1 RRKVLRTARMRFVKI
16 SQPEIEAVR
25 KLYESVMSYACH
37 GLFFREGLSL
47 GADIAEMAS
56 KSGDYFES
64 CRRILIG
71 RGWVEDVSFGDG
83 EVRVKDSI
91 EASPGTGTETC
102 HRLKGIIS
110 KIYESEQ
117 VRRLKFTEQK
127 CVSKGDSECVFR
139 IEG

>member
-1 RRKVLRTARMRFVKI
+1 MRFVKI

-37 GLFFREGLSL
+37 GLFYREGLSL

-71 RGWVEDVSFGDG
+71 RGWVEDVFFAED
-83 EVRVKDSI
+83 EVRVTGSI
-91 EASPGTGTETC
+91 EASRDAGTQTC

-110 KIYESEQ
+110 KIYEAERG
-117 VRRLKFTEQK
+117 RRLKFNEEK
-127 CVSKGDSECVFR
+127 CVSKGDSDCVFR